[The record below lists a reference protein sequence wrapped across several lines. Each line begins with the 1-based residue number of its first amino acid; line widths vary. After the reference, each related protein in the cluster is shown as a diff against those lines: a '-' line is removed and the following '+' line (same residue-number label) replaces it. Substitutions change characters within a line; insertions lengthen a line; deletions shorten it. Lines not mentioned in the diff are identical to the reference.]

1 MTATYTRDGSEAF
14 NQRLHDTLTRIA
26 DRVETDMGDN
36 LVSLILGG
44 GYGRGEGGVVIKN
57 GVEMPYN
64 DLDFTLVVRNK
75 TKVPWEKLNA
85 LRSEFAEELRIH
97 VDFSRPLTIRD
108 IENWPCWLMWY
119 DLLNG
124 HVTLKGPTDLLQ
136 KHAPDD
142 LKKPLPAIEGT
153 RLLLNRGAGVLWSLR
168 IARKLENEPDEDF
181 VRRNYYK
188 CLLALGDALLIAYRR
203 YTTKYFGRDAL
214 VKALA
219 TDEPKVAVLGLT
231 ELYEQALKFKFRP
244 DSVSS
249 EPVSENML
257 FELAQ
262 KWGEVF
268 LLVENLRTVLNLGSL
283 DEYIDWSGIREKDQH
298 TLKPLC
304 RNIIRNLSLGKLGL
318 RYPRENLYRQLPVLL
333 GLGKKNSHDWSM
345 ESLEFLKVWDRFN

>member
-1 MTATYTRDGSEAF
+1 MTAIYTRDGSGAF
-14 NQRLHDTLTRIA
+14 NQRLHDALTRIA
-26 DRVETDMGDN
+26 DRVETEMGNN

-44 GYGRGEGGVVIKN
+44 GYGRGEGGVVVVN

-64 DLDFTLVVRNK
+64 DLDFTLVVQNK

-85 LRSEFAEELRIH
+85 VRSDFAAELKIH

-124 HVTLKGPTDLLQ
+124 HVTFKGPADLLQ
-136 KHAPDD
+136 KHAPDE
-142 LKKPLPAIEGT
+142 LKRPLPAIEGT
-153 RLLLNRGAGVLWSLR
+153 RLLLNRGAGVLWALR
-168 IARKLENEPDEDF
+168 VLRKLEDEPDEDF
-181 VRRNYYK
+181 IRRNYYK
-188 CLLALGDALLIAYRR
+188 CALALGDALLITYGR

-214 VKALA
+214 VRTLA
-219 TDEPKVAVLGLT
+219 TDEPKVALLDLPT
-231 ELYEQALKFKFRP
+231 LYEEALKFKFRP

-249 EPVSENML
+249 QPKNEKML
-257 FELAQ
+257 SELAQ

-268 LLVENLRTVLNLGSL
+268 LLVENIRTGMNLGSL
-283 DEYIDWSGIREKDQH
+283 DEYVDWTGIREKDQH

-304 RNIIRNLSLGKLGL
+304 RNIIRNLGLGKLTL

-333 GLGKKNSHDWSM
+333 DLAKKNSQDWSL
-345 ESLEFLKVWDRFN
+345 ESQEFLKVWDRFN